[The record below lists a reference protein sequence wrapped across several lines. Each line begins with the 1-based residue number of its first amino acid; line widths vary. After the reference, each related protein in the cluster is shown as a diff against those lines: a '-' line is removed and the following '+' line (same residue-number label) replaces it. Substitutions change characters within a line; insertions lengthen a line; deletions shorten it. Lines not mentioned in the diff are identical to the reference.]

1 MLLKFVLA
9 SFVLLS
15 SIRDGS
21 AGMTSSFVRTKWP
34 SEDMPV
40 DHEVFAIPKG
50 YNAPQQVSLSKIT
63 RPIFLIYKLMRILIW
78 TCEAVSNSKAIP
90 FIQ

>member
-21 AGMTSSFVRTKWP
+21 AGITSSFVRKQWP
-34 SEDMPV
+34 SEDMPI

-63 RPIFLIYKLMRILIW
+63 RRPIDI
-78 TCEAVSNSKAIP
+78 TDEAM
-90 FIQ
+90 